1 VTELTRTT
9 TDCLDVVVHTLADQI
24 GIDPDRIDPDRP
36 LAAVPDIE
44 SIHVLRSIS
53 QVEEACSV
61 VIPDDFLFETATVR
75 ELVGFIVG
83 LMEQR

>member
-1 VTELTRTT
+1 MTQRSRTV
-9 TDCLDVVVHTLADQI
+9 DCLDVVVRALAGQV

-44 SIHVLRSIS
+44 SVHVLRSIT
-53 QVEEACSV
+53 QMEEECSV

-75 ELVGFIVG
+75 ELAGCIAN
-83 LMEQR
+83 LMERR